1 MFPEIVD
8 SKYIADYKVWL
19 QFDDG
24 KEGQID
30 LKDELWGDVFEP
42 LKDLSAFKKVRLN
55 RELGTICW
63 ENGADFA
70 PEFLYDNLKTDYMTK
85 IWARLNIDK
94 MSVDERLELIG
105 KIWDSIEKLPELT
118 EEQKAELDRRI
129 ESYRA
134 SPDESVTREAMEA
147 RLISTKDA

>member
-134 SPDESVTREAMEA
+134 SPGERVTREAMEA

>member
-8 SKYIADYKVWL
+8 SKYVSGYKVWL
-19 QFDDG
+19 RFDDG

-30 LKDELWGDVFEP
+30 LKDELWGEVFEP
-42 LKDLSAFKKVRLN
+42 LNDLSIFKKVRLD

-70 PEFLYDNLKTDYMTK
+70 PKFLYDNLKTDCVTR
-85 IWARLNIDK
+85 IWEQLNIDK

-105 KIWDSIEKLPELT
+105 KIWDSIEEQPPLT
-118 EEQKAELDRRI
+118 EAQKAELDRRI

-134 SPDESVTREAMEA
+134 LPGEGVSWEAVTD
-147 RLISTKDA
+147 RLTSTKDA

>member
-8 SKYIADYKVWL
+8 SKYISDYKVWL

-134 SPDESVTREAMEA
+134 SPGERVTREAMEA